1 MSQMNEITLE
11 IDEKIDDKIEPIIK
25 IEVSRNEVY
34 LVIYSHEDLSI
45 VCWNILFKDPFIEN
59 TVKLSEEANFDLHY
73 MCVSNNGE
81 LVYIS
86 KNGTLKI
93 YDMKCD
99 QKIKL
104 NWNNRKSYDYCTFNS
119 ERVLILYNDEH
130 KRFLFYSTQTKNNIW
145 YCVGTFQISTYFEDF
160 RLISISCNNECYL
173 FSNKS
178 IYKWDLNTFMSTKI
192 LVIDENIGE
201 NIRENIRIIDNE
213 KFICTRIKDK
223 IIIYSVE
230 LKIPVAS
237 LNLNN
242 DIQPSMLDKY
252 PTLCSL
258 LFSDSMIMKDY
269 WKKYLCQLKKQND
282 LLPKEF
288 FPSVIRATSEHI
300 FVFIDGNIWKIDLKK
315 TMTNEEY
322 DNDVKI
328 NEEMSKMYDHLH
340 ILFLN
345 SYMDT
350 VRELFQEAITNYN
363 SKYELKASQ
372 NSIEWRITCN
382 DYKIKLQVF
391 KNNVSICT
399 RDVKFVELTVV
410 SSLLGFKLINDDDI
424 IILTSIGPL
433 IFHFNENDKSI
444 SLSYYYYYIILNSIS
459 KDNTKLLQ
467 IFSKPTLPLPNHES
481 FKYNVEWV
489 LDVKNNKSSLLKYG
503 VGLLK
508 FAIKEHKLELIEEI
522 YKKCINYFEKDFN
535 NIMFLSIINSNL
547 PLLDKHYPEYI
558 LRYSLETEII
568 VDSPSYNIVN
578 SLHLSSFQFPQK
590 DYQFK
595 AFFEQFIYLK
605 SFRRNN
611 IRTQILTLIISLIF
625 ILMYL
630 ALIILLLILGT
641 FYRIIRFINF
651 DFNTVITKKTP
662 SFIFASPYIN
672 FVNYPKDY
680 NRFLELFWPQPSPF
694 IETIDS
700 DIYKTWSGEAL
711 LNFKW
716 KKYGIVYHIFIWSGY
731 LILLICFNVAA
742 GISQQEYVDIQKILF
757 IISTL
762 FEFIYLSFEV
772 RQFIYNPIKWIL
784 DIGKIYGIK
793 L

>member
-1 MSQMNEITLE
+1 
-11 IDEKIDDKIEPIIK
+11 
-25 IEVSRNEVY
+25 
-34 LVIYSHEDLSI
+34 
-45 VCWNILFKDPFIEN
+45 
-59 TVKLSEEANFDLHY
+59 
-73 MCVSNNGE
+73 
-81 LVYIS
+81 
-86 KNGTLKI
+86 
-93 YDMKCD
+93 
-99 QKIKL
+99 
-104 NWNNRKSYDYCTFNS
+104 
-119 ERVLILYNDEH
+119 
-130 KRFLFYSTQTKNNIW
+130 
-145 YCVGTFQISTYFEDF
+145 
-160 RLISISCNNECYL
+160 
-173 FSNKS
+173 
-178 IYKWDLNTFMSTKI
+178 
-192 LVIDENIGE
+192 
-201 NIRENIRIIDNE
+201 
-213 KFICTRIKDK
+213 
-223 IIIYSVE
+223 
-230 LKIPVAS
+230 
-237 LNLNN
+237 
-242 DIQPSMLDKY
+242 
-252 PTLCSL
+252 
-258 LFSDSMIMKDY
+258 
-269 WKKYLCQLKKQND
+269 
-282 LLPKEF
+282 
-288 FPSVIRATSEHI
+288 
-300 FVFIDGNIWKIDLKK
+300 
-315 TMTNEEY
+315 
-322 DNDVKI
+322 
-328 NEEMSKMYDHLH
+328 
-340 ILFLN
+340 
-345 SYMDT
+345 
-350 VRELFQEAITNYN
+350 
-363 SKYELKASQ
+363 
-372 NSIEWRITCN
+372 
-382 DYKIKLQVF
+382 
-391 KNNVSICT
+391 
-399 RDVKFVELTVV
+399 
-410 SSLLGFKLINDDDI
+410 
-424 IILTSIGPL
+424 IGPL

-489 LDVKNNKSSLLKYG
+489 LDVKNNKSSILKYG

-605 SFRRNN
+605 SFRR
-611 IRTQILTLIISLIF
+611 
-625 ILMYL
+625 
-630 ALIILLLILGT
+630 T

-662 SFIFASPYIN
+662 SFIFA
-672 FVNYPKDY
+672 
-680 NRFLELFWPQPSPF
+680 
-694 IETIDS
+694 T
-700 DIYKTWSGEAL
+700 IYKTWSGEAL